1 MARFR
6 VNFVMTWTP
15 CPFYPFA
22 VPFWN
27 GRGVL
32 VMLNQAPSIVRG
44 PNFRV
49 DLHACLGSL
58 ILYICT

>member
-1 MARFR
+1 
-6 VNFVMTWTP
+6 MTWTP

-32 VMLNQAPSIVRG
+32 VMLNQALSIVRG